1 MMKNQMDDVVLLN
14 IHKNQKDKVRL
25 SRRIKALKRQEK
37 LTLKS
42 IKIGER
48 KMRDKE
54 KIKTCMIDECMTWCE
69 TSEQAEYFV
78 DFVMMAM
85 IDNIDP
91 AKASEICKAKYNPVH
106 WVVVDTK
113 DQVQM
118 Q

>member
-1 MMKNQMDDVVLLN
+1 
-14 IHKNQKDKVRL
+14 
-25 SRRIKALKRQEK
+25 
-37 LTLKS
+37 
-42 IKIGER
+42 
-48 KMRDKE
+48 
-54 KIKTCMIDECMTWCE
+54 
-69 TSEQAEYFV
+69 FV